1 MPSKQMLIAATAR
14 VRAKTMPRGAKA
26 IGLLPEQSVT
36 SHTFPCRVRQQSA
49 YKELAA
55 HVGIA
60 GVAMLTTLMPY
71 ALQMTASA
79 MAYSAGLGLFQ
90 VVYFR
95 MLPAALGEF
104 CTQVLGLGLRVSCQH
119 RILASCLGCLG
130 VGASSAFAGHVT
142 RHVKKRA
149 WVIATAN
156 FFMQIDN
163 GQHGVLGN
171 VMVPLWQDLQPQ
183 ELFMDAVVGLCM
195 FKVCKG
201 EYRRLMPSDLRH
213 PGALAFNS
221 LPVPVSTRSEAP
233 VYARGNK
240 RSDLEAMFL
249 RDGCH
254 SCGTRKGRPI
264 GDHQPPTRIFVQM
277 QAEASAA
284 AASQQQLHPLVQQGI
299 KMAQGLLGMDGPGT
313 SRQRYFPQCQSC
325 SSRQGGL
332 ISALAAAQRAA
343 AAEAGPAAG
352 ARALLT
358 VGHGMPS
365 PLVLHSIAPP
375 GSLPGM
381 LVASRSFY
389 TAMDQAPPAAPSPPS
404 RSSRKAQK
412 PAGAAS
418 GKPSTSDRA
427 PLPGPGAWGWGRP
440 WYQTQ
445 SVAMSVAEPRLHQV
459 CFPAGSGQSGDR
471 SPQPLPYYSHA
482 PQAGAFGS
490 PAATDLYEDGQRSL
504 KGRLWHPTPLSQ
516 PDSVGSSWAPSP
528 EPGLDTP
535 TGLGLKSPRP
545 VGGEA
550 ESVEPSAAQQPAAIA
565 NWGLEHAHWYHYQY
579 QQQMLHMEQQQQQ
592 PWATTSQASSVGHSQ
607 QLRLQWQQHS
617 SQAAAMVLG
626 HGQEPGEG
634 PDSGLMWSL
643 ACTALDPDNPA
654 QPHGVQS
661 GRLQAALGRDLSG
674 PGRQSLAS
682 HHLLFSPSAS
692 LSASMRMSKW
702 SLSPFPTHQVTSAAV
717 GMGDTGRQQQQQWQ
731 QHEHC
736 KPGTAQPK
744 TATPLTD
751 CLPPSAPKQRM
762 QPCPQVQQRDA
773 AAEGSGAQLTGS
785 TASSSQGKAA
795 ANIHLD
801 CPPLNTSP
809 TPCPPSHH
817 ASSNKTAAA
826 PAGADASAT
835 LGVFNNSPGSPVPGA
850 VSAVVVLKPSP
861 VGQLKEQQGQASN
874 PPHSLA
880 GLVGGAAAAAVAK
893 HDDQNTGSEQGQGG
907 ETDTAKD
914 AKPRGVLEQ
923 AARLQQ
929 LLRGSGHN
937 LSYLCIPLIVVP
949 DRKAAAPSKVV
960 FADSKPYAS
969 ITVVVQILSRQAQA
983 VPRRF
988 RLGNSGLGV
997 EKARFEGVTF
1007 IDRTCTRCTEGVVD
1021 DAMHFIFECT
1031 ATSSIRE
1038 QPEFAMTLQNNND
1051 NLHDFML
1058 SPCAPLF
1065 VHLALKCVSAR
1076 GGGPP
1081 NG

>member
-1 MPSKQMLIAATAR
+1 MDERQLRAAIQQFLVGAHKQ
-14 VRAKTMPRGAKA
+14 
-26 IGLLPEQSVT
+26 EQQIETDTDTLDEHAVE
-36 SHTFPCRVRQQSA
+36 PAPQMDRQQSA

-90 VVYFR
+90 V
-95 MLPAALGEF
+95 
-104 CTQVLGLGLRVSCQH
+104 LGLGLRVSCQH

-142 RHVKKRA
+142 RHVKKR
-149 WVIATAN
+149 
-156 FFMQIDN
+156 IDN

-195 FKVCKG
+195 CARESTDASRG
-201 EYRRLMPSDLRH
+201 
-213 PGALAFNS
+213 PGVRTRQQAQRPGSHVPANPQRQANWGSPASNTDFRADASRGLGCRS
-221 LPVPVSTRSEAP
+221 LTATAASTRA
-233 VYARGNK
+233 ARHKN
-240 RSDLEAMFL
+240 
-249 RDGCH
+249 
-254 SCGTRKGRPI
+254 
-264 GDHQPPTRIFVQM
+264 
-277 QAEASAA
+277 
-284 AASQQQLHPLVQQGI
+284 
-299 KMAQGLLGMDGPGT
+299 
-313 SRQRYFPQCQSC
+313 
-325 SSRQGGL
+325 
-332 ISALAAAQRAA
+332 
-343 AAEAGPAAG
+343 
-352 ARALLT
+352 
-358 VGHGMPS
+358 
-365 PLVLHSIAPP
+365 
-375 GSLPGM
+375 GM

-535 TGLGLKSPRP
+535 TGLGLKSPHP

-617 SQAAAMVLG
+617 SQAAALVLG

-702 SLSPFPTHQVTSAAV
+702 SLSPFPTHQVDGPPSCSSCIV
-717 GMGDTGRQQQQQWQ
+717 QVEDTAD
-731 QHEHC
+731 E
-736 KPGTAQPK
+736 PAPDAPPLPASLSSK
-744 TATPLTD
+744 TVTPLTD

-801 CPPLNTSP
+801 RPPLNTSP

-880 GLVGGAAAAAVAK
+880 GLVGGAAVAK

-937 LSYLCIPLIVVP
+937 LRYGVK
-949 DRKAAAPSKVV
+949 DRGSREGGTQ
-960 FADSKPYAS
+960 FA
-969 ITVVVQILSRQAQA
+969 TLS
-983 VPRRF
+983 
-988 RLGNSGLGV
+988 
-997 EKARFEGVTF
+997 
-1007 IDRTCTRCTEGVVD
+1007 
-1021 DAMHFIFECT
+1021 
-1031 ATSSIRE
+1031 
-1038 QPEFAMTLQNNND
+1038 
-1051 NLHDFML
+1051 
-1058 SPCAPLF
+1058 
-1065 VHLALKCVSAR
+1065 
-1076 GGGPP
+1076 
-1081 NG
+1081 

>member
-1 MPSKQMLIAATAR
+1 MDERQLRAAIQQFLVGAHKQ
-14 VRAKTMPRGAKA
+14 
-26 IGLLPEQSVT
+26 EQQIETDTDTLDEHAVE
-36 SHTFPCRVRQQSA
+36 PAPQMDRQQSA

-79 MAYSAGLGLFQ
+79 MAYSAGLGLF
-90 VVYFR
+90 
-95 MLPAALGEF
+95 
-104 CTQVLGLGLRVSCQH
+104 
-119 RILASCLGCLG
+119 
-130 VGASSAFAGHVT
+130 
-142 RHVKKRA
+142 
-149 WVIATAN
+149 
-156 FFMQIDN
+156 QIDN

-535 TGLGLKSPRP
+535 TGLGLKSPHP

-617 SQAAAMVLG
+617 SQAAALVLG

-702 SLSPFPTHQVTSAAV
+702 SLSPFPTHQVE
-717 GMGDTGRQQQQQWQ
+717 DTAD
-731 QHEHC
+731 E
-736 KPGTAQPK
+736 PAPDAPPLPASLSSK
-744 TATPLTD
+744 TVTPLTD

-801 CPPLNTSP
+801 RPPLNTSP

-880 GLVGGAAAAAVAK
+880 GLVGGAAVAK

-949 DRKAAAPSKVV
+949 DRKAAAPCKVV

-969 ITVVVQILSRQAQA
+969 ITVVVQILVLR
-983 VPRRF
+983 V
-988 RLGNSGLGV
+988 
-997 EKARFEGVTF
+997 
-1007 IDRTCTRCTEGVVD
+1007 TRCR
-1021 DAMHFIFECT
+1021 
-1031 ATSSIRE
+1031 IRRK
-1038 QPEFAMTLQNNND
+1038 ASDL
-1051 NLHDFML
+1051 
-1058 SPCAPLF
+1058 
-1065 VHLALKCVSAR
+1065 
-1076 GGGPP
+1076 
-1081 NG
+1081 